1 MSGILFNSSGYDESN
16 SVNNI
21 ITRCS
26 FFYFNVLGDLSY
38 SDCVGRL
45 WDSYGE
51 MIEPLSS
58 QIPWMVSPGNHEI
71 EHIFVNKT
79 NPAGEKDICKLID
92 FFGL

>member
-1 MSGILFNSSGYDESN
+1 M
-16 SVNNI
+16 
-21 ITRCS
+21 
-26 FFYFNVLGDLSY
+26 LGDLSY
-38 SDCVGRL
+38 GDCVGRL

-79 NPAGEKDICKLID
+79 NAAG
-92 FFGL
+92 

>member
-1 MSGILFNSSGYDESN
+1 MIVTITIIAIKVATIIQLVFLLH
-16 SVNNI
+16 NI
-21 ITRCS
+21 
-26 FFYFNVLGDLSY
+26 LGDLSN
-38 SDCVGRL
+38 SDCDGRL

-79 NPAGEKDICKLID
+79 NAAGENKSSKSNP
-92 FFGL
+92 

>member
-1 MSGILFNSSGYDESN
+1 LTAATIT
-16 SVNNI
+16 I
-21 ITRCS
+21 IEVMIMTS
-26 FFYFNVLGDLSY
+26 LNFYFNVLGDLSY
-38 SDCVGRL
+38 GDCVGRL

-79 NPAGEKDICKLID
+79 NAAGEKKLSKLFD
-92 FFGL
+92 Y